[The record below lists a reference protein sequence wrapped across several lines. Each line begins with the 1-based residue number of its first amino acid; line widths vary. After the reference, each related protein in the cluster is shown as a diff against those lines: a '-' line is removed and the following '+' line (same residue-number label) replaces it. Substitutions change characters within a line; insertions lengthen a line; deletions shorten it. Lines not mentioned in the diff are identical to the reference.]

1 MITTLRSQFLIGTA
15 LLAIATP
22 ALAQRTDNNAVT
34 AAEDAFG
41 KSVGDQSIGIYNPD
55 DVRGFSPADAGNLRI
70 EGLYFDQQGFFT
82 DRIQQGSTIRVGIS
96 AQGYPFPAPTG
107 IADYELRKAGAKR
120 IAAVALNYGPYG
132 GKSAEIDL
140 QLPLDGERLG
150 IAAGMGL
157 YREVEPHGETPNFF
171 ATGVTLRYAPRPG
184 IEIIP
189 FWGRV
194 RVTDEEAQPLI
205 FPSGKFLPK
214 RAPRNVFFGQPWADD
229 TATKIN
235 YGIVTRADP
244 LGFDMRFGI
253 FRSISDD
260 DRSQSD
266 LLFGTDQ
273 TGRVAR
279 RVIVREDGAKSAST
293 SGELR
298 LARTFNDGPRR
309 HTLITSLRARQQDR
323 RYGGAKVIELGTSYN
338 DRPDVRPD
346 QATVNGPQTK
356 DQVTQ
361 TTLGIGYRGQW
372 RGIGELGLGVQKT
385 QYRKRVTDPNA
396 AVPLPETK
404 DSPFLLSATGALY
417 LGKSLAVYAGYT
429 RGLEESPVAPNEATN
444 RNEAPPAIRTEQKE
458 AGLRWTVSKGVT
470 AVAGVFD
477 ISKPYFNLDTA
488 DRFRQLGQVRHRGV
502 ELSLA
507 GEVAP
512 GLNMV
517 AGAVFLDAKLSG
529 EDVASGAIGAKPI
542 GVIGRRVLISLDYRL
557 PWHQPLS
564 LDSTFEATGNR
575 IASDDPVSP
584 LLIPARAVISIG
596 ARYRLKVDRTPV
608 LIRAQVGNVT
618 NTFGWNVFGSGIFV
632 PNGARRFSMSVAAD
646 I

>member
-1 MITTLRSQFLIGTA
+1 MSRKIRMAMTVSAA
-15 LLAIATP
+15 LLATVNP
-22 ALAQRTDNNAVT
+22 ASAQRTDNNAVT

-41 KSVGDQSIGIYNPD
+41 KSVGDQSIGIYNSG

-107 IADYELRKAGAKR
+107 IADYELRKSGAKR

-140 QLPLDGERLG
+140 QLPLVGEHLG
-150 IAAGMGL
+150 IAAGVGL
-157 YREVEPHGETPNFF
+157 YREHEPSGVTPNIF
-171 ATGVTLRYAPRPG
+171 ATGMTLRYAPRPG
-184 IEIIP
+184 VEIIP

-214 RAPRNVFFGQPWADD
+214 RAARGVFYGQPWSDD
-229 TATKIN
+229 TGSNIN
-235 YGIVTRADP
+235 YGIASRAD
-244 LGFDMRFGI
+244 LFGFDMRFGV

-273 TGRVAR
+273 AGRVAR
-279 RVIVREDGAKSAST
+279 RIIVREDDAKSAST

-298 LARTFNDGPRR
+298 LARTLSDGPRR
-309 HTLITSLRARQQDR
+309 HTLIASLRARQQDR
-323 RYGGAKVIELGTSYN
+323 RYGGAQVIDLGASFS

-346 QATVNGPQTK
+346 QATINGPQTK

-372 RGIGELGLGVQKT
+372 RGVGELGLGIQKT
-385 QYRKRVTDPNA
+385 RYRKRVTEPSA
-396 AVPLPETK
+396 ASALPETR
-404 DSPFLLSATGALY
+404 DSPVLFTASGALY
-417 LGKSLAVYAGYT
+417 LSRSLAVYAGYT
-429 RGLEESPVAPNEATN
+429 RGLEESPVAPNEAVN
-444 RNEAPPAIRTEQKE
+444 RNEAPPAIRTQQKE
-458 AGLRWTVSKGVT
+458 AGFRWTVSKGVT
-470 AVAGVFD
+470 AVAGAFD
-477 ISKPYFNLDTA
+477 ITKPYFNLDTA
-488 DRFRQLGQVRHRGV
+488 DRFRQLGQVRHRGI
-502 ELSLA
+502 EMSLA

-517 AGAVFLDAKLSG
+517 AGAVLLDAKLSG
-529 EDVASGAIGAKPI
+529 EEVARGAIGERPI
-542 GVIGRRVLISLDYRL
+542 GAIQRRVLISLDYRL

-564 LDSTFEATGNR
+564 IDSTFEATGNR
-575 IASDDPVSP
+575 IASDDPVNP
-584 LLIPARAVISIG
+584 LLIPPRAVISIG
-596 ARYRLKVDRTPV
+596 ARYRLKLDHTPV
-608 LIRAQVGNVT
+608 LLRAQVGNVT

-632 PNGARRFSMSVAAD
+632 PNGSRRFSLSVAAD